1 MATTKI
7 KQKDPASFEDAM
19 RELDGLVMGMDG
31 GELALDQAL
40 TAYQRGAHLV
50 KYCQAQLQAVQ
61 EQIDI
66 VENDMAKPFD
76 LSTGQSK

>member
-7 KQKDPASFEDAM
+7 KYKEPANFEDAM
-19 RELDGLVMGMDG
+19 RELDGLVSGMDT
-31 GELALDQAL
+31 GELALEQAL
-40 TAYQRGAHLV
+40 STYQRGAYLV

-66 VENDMAKPFD
+66 VEGDMSKPFD
-76 LSTGQSK
+76 VTTGQSK